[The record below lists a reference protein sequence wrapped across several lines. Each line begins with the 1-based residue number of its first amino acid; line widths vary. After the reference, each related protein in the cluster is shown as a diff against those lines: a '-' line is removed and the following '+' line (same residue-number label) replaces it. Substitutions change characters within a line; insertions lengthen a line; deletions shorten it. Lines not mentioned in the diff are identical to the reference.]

1 MAYLLILNDVEQV
14 RADNLLRYAYSEQDK
29 PRHPLIALG
38 AFCLMPNHF
47 HLYATPVAEGG
58 VSKFMQRLQTA
69 YTMHFNEKHERSGS
83 LFQGTFKAEHV
94 DNDRYAKYLYS
105 YIHLNPAKL
114 TDASWKELG
123 SRNFRKVKESVSTY
137 PYSSLG
143 EYQSGK
149 HLITDPSRF
158 PRYFSTT
165 RDIEEHIDSWLDVRS
180 EYAK

>member
-1 MAYLLILNDVEQV
+1 M
-14 RADNLLRYAYSEQDK
+14 
-29 PRHPLIALG
+29 
-38 AFCLMPNHF
+38 
-47 HLYATPVAEGG
+47 EGTR
-58 VSKFMQRLQTA
+58 FPQ
-69 YTMHFNEKHERSGS
+69 
-83 LFQGTFKAEHV
+83 
-94 DNDRYAKYLYS
+94 
-105 YIHLNPAKL
+105 
-114 TDASWKELG
+114 
-123 SRNFRKVKESVSTY
+123 VKESVSTY